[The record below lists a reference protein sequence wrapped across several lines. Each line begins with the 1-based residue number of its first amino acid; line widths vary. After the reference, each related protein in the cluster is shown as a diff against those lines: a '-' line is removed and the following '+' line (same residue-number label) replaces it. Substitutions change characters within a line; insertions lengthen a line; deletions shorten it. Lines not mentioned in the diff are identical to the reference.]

1 MEHLSIKISKVENI
15 KNLREKF
22 GLILTIVED
31 ARIFAKDLAES
42 KEFEEAGEFLCSV
55 AEIIEEL
62 NSSQAYK
69 LYKLSIDF
77 WEKQINSYK
86 LQAKFHEIAEIYK
99 RLADLYSEKFK
110 NKKLEKKY
118 ILNAISYMRQESKLL
133 KEFNEIRKLLQNYQN
148 IAELYLRISY
158 YKKAIRYFSLVIDI
172 AKEYLFFDL
181 LSYSY
186 QQIAKSY
193 QDLGEIKKANDLIS
207 DGIEIFNEIYE
218 KYDKKNDHLALSQ
231 IFHVL
236 KNLYKLIDDEDQFI
250 NFSKKEAGSYIN
262 LAERIIKNEDNYQ
275 KIAGYYRGA
284 ALCYQEINNN
294 IIESASCFILAG
306 NYTEKIEDYNEAG
319 ANFYNAAVT
328 FRELNNNELSYKHF
342 VKAGDC
348 YWKIGNVNDSTE
360 SYLNAYDIAV
370 EANLEYNRFGIFNQI
385 IRGLNIIAKEGLKS
399 KQFFTAATLILESI
413 KFYQQ
418 LDTAKDFLVNEMV
431 KNVYKYYY
439 RAANIKKIGYSHIVQ
454 SYILAAISSV
464 LNGRIKKAQKIL
476 SEIEIK
482 GNTAKRYVEL
492 VEMIIERVIE
502 GKSVDFNSLPYHIQR
517 IVNGSEEISYLLH
530 LFKGYKVKV

>member
-1 MEHLSIKISKVENI
+1 MLLNI
-15 KNLREKF
+15 
-22 GLILTIVED
+22 TED
-31 ARIFAKDLAES
+31 ARAYANDLAES
-42 KEFEEAGEFLCSV
+42 REFEEAAEFLCAA

-77 WEKQINSYK
+77 WEKQINEYK
-86 LQAKFHEIAEIYK
+86 IQAKFHEIAEIYK
-99 RLADLYSEKFK
+99 RLADLYYEKFK
-110 NKKLEKKY
+110 NKKLEKKH
-118 ILNAISYMRQESKLL
+118 ILNAISYIRQECKLL

-148 IAELYLRISY
+148 LAELYLRISY

-181 LSYSY
+181 LSFSY
-186 QQIAKSY
+186 QQIAQSY
-193 QDLGEIKKANDLIS
+193 EELGEIKKSKDLIS
-207 DGIEIFNEIYE
+207 DGIEFFNHIYE
-218 KYDKKNDHLALSQ
+218 TYDEKNDYLALSQ
-231 IFHVL
+231 ICHVL
-236 KNLYKLIDDEDQFI
+236 KKLYKLIDDEDQFI

-262 LAERIIKNEDNYQ
+262 LAESTIKKEDNFQ
-275 KIAGYYRGA
+275 KVAGYYRGA

-294 IIESASCFILAG
+294 LIESASCFILAG
-306 NYTEKIEDYNEAG
+306 NYSEKIEDYNNAG
-319 ANFYNAAVT
+319 SDFFNAAIT

-342 VKAGDC
+342 IKAGDC

-360 SYLNAYDIAV
+360 SYLNGYDIAV
-370 EANLEYNRFGIFNQI
+370 EGNLEYNRFGIFNQI

-439 RAANIKKIGYSHIVQ
+439 RAANLKKIGYSHIVQ
-454 SYILAAISSV
+454 SYILAAISSI
-464 LNGRIKKAQKIL
+464 LNGRIEKAKKIL

-482 GNTAKRYVEL
+482 GNTAKRYIEL
-492 VEMIIERVIE
+492 VEMIIEHVSE
-502 GKSVDFNSLPYHIQR
+502 GKSIDFNSFPYHLQR
-517 IVNGSEEISYLLH
+517 IVDGSEEISYLLH

>member
-1 MEHLSIKISKVENI
+1 M
-15 KNLREKF
+15 
-22 GLILTIVED
+22 
-31 ARIFAKDLAES
+31 
-42 KEFEEAGEFLCSV
+42 
-55 AEIIEEL
+55 
-62 NSSQAYK
+62 
-69 LYKLSIDF
+69 
-77 WEKQINSYK
+77 
-86 LQAKFHEIAEIYK
+86 
-99 RLADLYSEKFK
+99 
-110 NKKLEKKY
+110 
-118 ILNAISYMRQESKLL
+118 
-133 KEFNEIRKLLQNYQN
+133 LQNYQN
-148 IAELYLRISY
+148 IAEFYLRLSY
-158 YKKAIRYFSLVIDI
+158 CKKAVRYFSLVIDI
-172 AKEYLFFDL
+172 AKEYLYFDL

-186 QQIAKSY
+186 HQISQIY
-193 QDLGEIKKANDLIS
+193 QELGEIKKSNDLIY
-207 DGIEIFNEIYE
+207 DGIEFFNQIYE
-218 KYDKKNDHLALSQ
+218 KYEDKNDQLTLSQ
-231 IFHVL
+231 ICHVL
-236 KNLYKLIDDEDQFI
+236 KKLYKLIDDDDQFI

-262 LAERIIKNEDNYQ
+262 LAETIIKNEENYQ

-294 IIESASCFILAG
+294 LIESASCFILSG
-306 NYTEKIEDYNEAG
+306 SYFEKSEDFNDAG
-319 ANFYNAAVT
+319 ADFYNAGVT

-370 EANLEYNRFGIFNQI
+370 EGNLEYNRFGIFNQI
-385 IRGLNIIAKEGLKS
+385 IRGLNIIAKEGLKN

-439 RAANIKKIGYSHIVQ
+439 RAANLKKISYSHIVQ

-464 LNGRIKKAQKIL
+464 LSGRIEKAKKIL

-492 VEMIIERVIE
+492 VEMIIDRISE
-502 GKSVDFNSLPYHIQR
+502 GKNVDFNSFPYHLQR
-517 IVNGSEEISYLLH
+517 LVDGSEEISYLIH

>member
-284 ALCYQEINNN
+284 ALCYQEINKN